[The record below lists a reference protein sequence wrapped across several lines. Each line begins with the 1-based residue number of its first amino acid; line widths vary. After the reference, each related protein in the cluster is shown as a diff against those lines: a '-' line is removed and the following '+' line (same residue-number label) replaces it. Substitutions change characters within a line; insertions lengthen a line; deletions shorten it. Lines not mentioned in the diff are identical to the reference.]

1 MRLKELRLEKG
12 LSQWDIA
19 NGIQT
24 GQTNIGRWEREEVLP
39 SSEFIIKL
47 ADFFG
52 VSTDYL
58 LGRSDDFGNVNVQ
71 SNAPALADDEAELV
85 ALYRSLLPDYKA
97 LALTTIRTWAGVKS
111 TKNGVTNRA

>member
-1 MRLKELRLEKG
+1 MIKIFYGGKNKNMRLKELRLEKG

-58 LGRSDDFGNVNVQ
+58 LGLDDH
-71 SNAPALADDEAELV
+71 
-85 ALYRSLLPDYKA
+85 RK
-97 LALTTIRTWAGVKS
+97 R
-111 TKNGVTNRA
+111 R